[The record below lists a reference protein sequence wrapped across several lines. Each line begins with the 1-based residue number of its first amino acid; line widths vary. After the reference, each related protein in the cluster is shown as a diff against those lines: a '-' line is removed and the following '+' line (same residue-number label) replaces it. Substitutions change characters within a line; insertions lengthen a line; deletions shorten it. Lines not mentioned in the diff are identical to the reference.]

1 MIKKLQVILLLILC
15 FGNIAWEWQKPK
27 DQEYMDKG
35 NQAYS
40 SGNRSEALGQ
50 YQNALML
57 NPRNI
62 KALNLLGILYEEMG
76 FPEKA
81 EEKYLTA
88 IKVDRHFLP
97 PYLNLGFLYWNKG
110 DQRQAAYFFEE
121 RVRLGR
127 SNDPWTIKAKNA
139 LKKIKEQND
148 EKIPVEPP
156 APTPDNSERIK
167 DINQAL
173 DQVENPKIEVNV
185 SPSIT
190 KKITVTT
197 QLYGQDEPQGQVQ
210 IINSQQLL
218 DQGQQ
223 LVSQKKYEEA
233 IAVYDQALKITPGNP
248 QIIKARV
255 DAFLQFRQLQS
266 HE

>member
-1 MIKKLQVILLLILC
+1 MKQFQVILLLILC
-15 FGNIAWEWQKPK
+15 FGNIAWDWQKPK

-35 NQAYS
+35 NQAYA

-50 YQNALML
+50 YQNALMV

-110 DQRQAAYFFEE
+110 DQRQATYFFEE

-127 SNDPWTIKAKNA
+127 SNDPWTVKAKNA

-148 EKIPVEPP
+148 KTIPVELPS
-156 APTPDNSERIK
+156 PTPDNSERLK
-167 DINQAL
+167 DVNEAL
-173 DQVENPKIEVNV
+173 DQFETPKTKVNAI
-185 SPSIT
+185 SSA

-197 QLYGQDEPQGQVQ
+197 ELYGQEELQGQTQ
-210 IINSQQLL
+210 EMDSQQLFN
-218 DQGQQ
+218 QGQQ
-223 LVSQKKYEEA
+223 FVSQGNYQKA
-233 IAVYDQALKITPGNP
+233 ISAYDQALKLTPGNP

-255 DAFLQFRQLQS
+255 AAYLEWKQPEN
-266 HE
+266 HEQ